1 MTMPQGPGV
10 GAFFDLD
17 GTLLSGYSAGSVYGE
32 RLRRGEI
39 GPIELAGTLAVA
51 FDAVLLGGDA
61 ARLGPIAV
69 AAWRGRREDELAEMG
84 ERLFVQSIAGRIR
97 AQARELVRAHRR
109 KGHTVVIASAA
120 TRFQVDPV
128 ARDLGIEHVL
138 CTEVETDAGIL
149 TGEIS
154 GDMLWGQA
162 KAAAVRAFARDMG
175 IDLRASHAYANG
187 DEDIAFLSAVGNPHA
202 VNPSPLLRRMATD
215 QRWPVVT
222 LDDPPR
228 PGPRALL
235 GTLAAFA
242 GLNAAAAAGL
252 VMRSISGDRGL
263 GADVATAFGSDVALK
278 LAGVRLN
285 VLGEEHLWSS
295 RPAVFL
301 VNHQSSLDPI
311 VAGALIRRE
320 VTAAGKKEARHD
332 PRSMLFAQ
340 ALDVVFI
347 DRANPPLA
355 RQQLGTVVD
364 RVRSGT
370 SLLIAPEGT
379 RTPTPTLAPFK
390 KGAFHIAMQAGVPLV
405 PIVLRNTGQLSRH
418 GAKLIQPGT
427 VDVCVLE
434 PIPTGDWA
442 LDDLAERVAGVRNRY
457 AETLEDWPA

>member
-1 MTMPQGPGV
+1 
-10 GAFFDLD
+10 
-17 GTLLSGYSAGSVYGE
+17 
-32 RLRRGEI
+32 
-39 GPIELAGTLAVA
+39 
-51 FDAVLLGGDA
+51 
-61 ARLGPIAV
+61 
-69 AAWRGRREDELAEMG
+69 
-84 ERLFVQSIAGRIR
+84 
-97 AQARELVRAHRR
+97 
-109 KGHTVVIASAA
+109 
-120 TRFQVDPV
+120 
-128 ARDLGIEHVL
+128 
-138 CTEVETDAGIL
+138 
-149 TGEIS
+149 
-154 GDMLWGQA
+154 
-162 KAAAVRAFARDMG
+162 
-175 IDLRASHAYANG
+175 
-187 DEDIAFLSAVGNPHA
+187 
-202 VNPSPLLRRMATD
+202 
-215 QRWPVVT
+215 
-222 LDDPPR
+222 
-228 PGPRALL
+228 
-235 GTLAAFA
+235 
-242 GLNAAAAAGL
+242 
-252 VMRSISGDRGL
+252 MRSISGDRGL